1 MREREKN
8 NNMAHC
14 LNKICVNLRIHIC
27 VRVHMYESFGE
38 RKKRSSFQV
47 CANVK

>member
-1 MREREKN
+1 
-8 NNMAHC
+8 
-14 LNKICVNLRIHIC
+14 

-47 CANVK
+47 CANVKWEH